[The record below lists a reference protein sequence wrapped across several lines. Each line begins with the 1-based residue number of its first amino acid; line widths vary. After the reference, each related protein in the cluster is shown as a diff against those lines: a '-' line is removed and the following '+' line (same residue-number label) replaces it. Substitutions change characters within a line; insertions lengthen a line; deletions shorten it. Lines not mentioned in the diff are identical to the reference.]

1 MWRGIRSHFG
11 TILLVSA
18 LVSVVLGTW
27 GFLSFAEAGGLPVAL
42 YRSVQLFYWNY
53 FPWNTSVEA
62 TLPWSLEVARW
73 LAPLTMLGAIF
84 QVAVAVFQRQWNR
97 FRARRLTGHAV
108 ICGAGRKGTVLAKDL
123 EERGRQV
130 VLIESDPDRA
140 EALEAEGFLV
150 VCGDATK
157 ASVLAQAGTA
167 KAAQVAVTTSDD
179 EHNLIISMAAAE
191 FGMPSVHAHGNR
203 ASLCDLYW
211 RHRAQD
217 APAAS
222 GAPVRVFSEARNIA
236 RQTIRDFAPESGEGE
251 VHVVLPGL
259 CCLGR
264 ALTFE
269 YALLGH
275 FTDDRRVHLHL
286 VGPSASL
293 DLAMFMRQFP
303 GSTQC
308 MDLDAMDLV
317 DEEHFSRQVAAL
329 LAATPGRFTIFPAL
343 AEGNRGYS
351 RTLELLEQTSDRS
364 DLRILLTAPSD
375 SPLRSMVSR
384 HRRLNDRIGFLP
396 QPEDVCGYEA
406 VIGESLDRTA
416 RTIHEKWIQET
427 HKQIAEARAS
437 GNETLARSLE
447 SKATFRPWEELS
459 EEQKGASRSQA
470 DHIPFKVRAA
480 GWEPGTITK
489 AQWDS
494 LTPPQIERL
503 SRMEHKRW
511 EAYYWMTGWTFAP
524 QRNDAAKQHPN
535 LVAYDLL
542 DEPTKDYDRAVVL
555 HVGDFLA

>member
-1 MWRGIRSHFG
+1 MWWRIRSHFG
-11 TILLVSA
+11 AILLVSA
-18 LVSVVLGTW
+18 VVSLVLGTW
-27 GFLSFAEAGGLPVAL
+27 GFLSFNDAGGLPVAA
-42 YRSVQLFYWNY
+42 YRAVQLFYWNY
-53 FPWNTSVEA
+53 FPWNTTAEA
-62 TLPWSLEVARW
+62 PLPWTLEVARW

-84 QVAVAVFQRQWNR
+84 RVGVALFQRQWNH
-97 FRARRLTGHAV
+97 FRARRLTGHTV

-140 EALEAEGFLV
+140 EVLEAEGFLV

-157 ASVLAQAGTA
+157 ASVLAQAGAA

-179 EHNLIISMAAAE
+179 EHNLIISMAAVE
-191 FGMPSVHAHGNR
+191 LGVPSVHAHGNR

-217 APAAS
+217 APATS
-222 GAPVRVFSEARNIA
+222 GGPVRVFSEARNIA
-236 RQTIRDFAPESGEGE
+236 RQTIRDFAPESDEGE

-259 CCLGR
+259 CSLGR
-264 ALTFE
+264 ALAFE

-286 VGPSASL
+286 VGPSASR
-293 DLAMFMRQFP
+293 DLAMLMRQFP
-303 GSTQC
+303 GITQC
-308 MDLDAMDLV
+308 MDLDAVDLV
-317 DEEHFSRQVAAL
+317 DEEHFSRQVTDL
-329 LAATPGRFTIFPAL
+329 LASTPGRFNIFPAL
-343 AEGNRGYS
+343 AEGNSGYS

-364 DLRILLTAPSD
+364 NLRILITAPSD
-375 SPLRSMVSR
+375 SPLRSMVAR
-384 HRRLNDRIGFLP
+384 HRRLKDCIGFLP
-396 QPEDVCGYEA
+396 QPGDVCGYEA

-416 RTIHEKWIQET
+416 RTIHEKWIRET
-427 HKQIAEARAS
+427 HAQIAEARAA
-437 GNETLARSLE
+437 GNEALARNLE
-447 SKATFRPWEELS
+447 GKATFRPWEDLS

-480 GWEPGTITK
+480 GWDPGTITK

-494 LTPPQIERL
+494 LSPVQVERL

-511 EAYYWMTGWTFAP
+511 AAYYWMTDWTFAP

-542 DEPTKDYDRAVVL
+542 DEPTKDYDRSVVL